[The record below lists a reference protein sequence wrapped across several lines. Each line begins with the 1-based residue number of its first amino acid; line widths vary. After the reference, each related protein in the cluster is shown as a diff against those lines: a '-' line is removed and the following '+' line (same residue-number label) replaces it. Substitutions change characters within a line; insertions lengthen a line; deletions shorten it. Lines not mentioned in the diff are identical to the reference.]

1 MAPDRDSLP
10 NDLELM
16 KDMYIQLWL
25 AMESSEHDKQRLV
38 DQLRKHLRARFGR
51 KAETMDPRQLML
63 AFAEMQK
70 TGTLP
75 PPENVDQP
83 ETPQAHA
90 QRRIEKAGHGRRA
103 LPAELPRVE
112 VVHDLPESEKTCVCG
127 KKMVALPPEVS
138 EQLDYVP
145 SKLRVIR
152 HIRPKYLCAGPHADE
167 APRFVTRGLPLQPI
181 ARGLATP
188 GLLAYLMVSKYDD
201 HLPLYRLEEIFA
213 RQQIDMPR
221 SSLCGWI
228 QACADLCVPLYNELK
243 RRVLLSKVINADD
256 TNVPTQ
262 RREKATTPCG
272 DVEGETNS
280 KALRQ
285 TLGKG
290 YIWVYGGDEANPYI
304 VFDYTPDRSNDG
316 PMIFLGHRV
325 PEDYPRGLP
334 PPIPW
339 RGYLQGDAYTG
350 YNALYVRDN
359 EGRRK
364 VYEVGCW
371 AHARRYFYDARASGG
386 QDAIEA
392 LAMIGRLY
400 HIEHQAKERKL
411 EGKALSSYRREHA
424 KPVLRAFRPWLAARI
439 DAKTGILPKSALG
452 EAITYASRNFK
463 ALTRYTMRGYL
474 SIDNNAAERA
484 LKNVVIG
491 RRNWLFA
498 GSDQGGK
505 SAAVI
510 YTLVESAKRCGAN
523 PYEYLRDLL
532 TRLPEARPSEISQMV
547 PDAWLKSHA
556 DETRTVPPHLTYTPP
571 DR

>member
-1 MAPDRDSLP
+1 
-10 NDLELM
+10 
-16 KDMYIQLWL
+16 
-25 AMESSEHDKQRLV
+25 
-38 DQLRKHLRARFGR
+38 
-51 KAETMDPRQLML
+51 
-63 AFAEMQK
+63 
-70 TGTLP
+70 
-75 PPENVDQP
+75 
-83 ETPQAHA
+83 
-90 QRRIEKAGHGRRA
+90 
-103 LPAELPRVE
+103 
-112 VVHDLPESEKTCVCG
+112 
-127 KKMVALPPEVS
+127 
-138 EQLDYVP
+138 
-145 SKLRVIR
+145 
-152 HIRPKYLCAGPHADE
+152 
-167 APRFVTRGLPLQPI
+167 
-181 ARGLATP
+181 
-188 GLLAYLMVSKYDD
+188 
-201 HLPLYRLEEIFA
+201 
-213 RQQIDMPR
+213 
-221 SSLCGWI
+221 
-228 QACADLCVPLYNELK
+228 
-243 RRVLLSKVINADD
+243 VINVDD

-272 DVEGETNS
+272 DVEGETNT

-290 YIWVYGGDEANPYI
+290 YIWVYGGDAANPYI

-316 PMIFLGHRV
+316 PMIFLGHKV
-325 PEDYPRGLP
+325 SEDYPRGLP

-350 YNALYVRDN
+350 YDALYVKDT
-359 EGRRK
+359 EGRRQ

-392 LAMIGRLY
+392 LAMIARLY

-411 EGKALSSYRREHA
+411 EGFALSAYRREYA
-424 KPVLRAFRPWLAARI
+424 VPVLRSIRKWLNARI

-505 SAAVI
+505 SAAVM
-510 YTLVESAKRCGAN
+510 YTLIESAKRCGAN
-523 PYEYLRDLL
+523 PLEYLCDVLR
-532 TRLPEARPSEISQMV
+532 RLPDTRPSEISQLV
-547 PDAWLKSHA
+547 PDAWLKAHA
-556 DETRTVPPHLTYTPP
+556 DETGVSPPHLTYTPP